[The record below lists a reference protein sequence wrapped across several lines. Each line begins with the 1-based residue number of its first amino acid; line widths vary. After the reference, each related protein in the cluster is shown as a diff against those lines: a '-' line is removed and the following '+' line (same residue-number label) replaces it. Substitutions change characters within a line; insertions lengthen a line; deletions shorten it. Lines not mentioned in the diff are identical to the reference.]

1 MTPSEQIA
9 ELDADE
15 REAMARLNAL
25 RAPGTD
31 AARTGD
37 EAAGLEA
44 RFAER
49 WSADR
54 RLAVYGTLAP
64 GEPNHHH
71 LSELPGHWRPGTVT
85 GELVQV
91 GWGADLGYPALRWSA
106 DAGEV
111 AVQLFASEA
120 LPAHWARLDEFEG
133 GQYLRILVPVRM
145 ADGTLEVA
153 NLYAAHPDSP
163 RPEQPQPE

>member
-1 MTPSEQIA
+1 MAPSEQNA
-9 ELDADE
+9 ELDAGE
-15 REAMARLNAL
+15 REAMARLNGL
-25 RAPGTD
+25 RAREIQ

-37 EAAGLEA
+37 DAAGLEA
-44 RFAER
+44 ANLEAHFAER
-49 WSADR
+49 WNADR

-71 LSELPGHWRPGTVT
+71 LSELPGRWRRGTVT
-85 GELVQV
+85 GELARI
-91 GWGADLGYPALRWSA
+91 GWGADLGYPALRWSE

-111 AVQLFASEA
+111 AAQLFASEA

-145 ADGTLEVA
+145 ADGMLEIA
-153 NLYAAHPDSP
+153 NLYAAHPDA
-163 RPEQPQPE
+163 PQAG